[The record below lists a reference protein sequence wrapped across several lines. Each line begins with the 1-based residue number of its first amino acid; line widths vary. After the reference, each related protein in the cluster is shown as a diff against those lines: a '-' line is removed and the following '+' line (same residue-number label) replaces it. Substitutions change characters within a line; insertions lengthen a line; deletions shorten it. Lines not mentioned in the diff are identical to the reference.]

1 MVFVWSLVLL
11 VKFLFLY
18 SLFSL
23 LFTAC
28 FPEIQPKCHPYESH
42 ALLQFKEGFVINNLA
57 SDNLLGYPKTAAWN
71 SSTDCCSWD
80 GIKCHEH
87 TDHVIH
93 IDLSSSQLYGTMDA
107 NSSLF
112 RLVHL
117 RVLDLSDNNFNYSKI
132 PSKIGMLSQLKFL
145 NLSLSLFSGEIPPQ
159 ISQLSKL
166 QSLDLGLRDIASPKG
181 SAVNLLQLKLSSL
194 KSIIKNSTKL
204 EILFLSDVTI
214 SSTLPD
220 TLTNLTS
227 LKELSL
233 YNSDLYGEF
242 PVGVFHLPNLKVL
255 DLRYN
260 QNLNGSLPE
269 FQSSSL
275 SNLLLDETGFYGTL
289 PVSIG
294 KLRSLISLSIPDCHF
309 FGYIPSS
316 LGNLTQLVQISL
328 KNNKFKGDPSASL
341 VNLTKL
347 SLLNV
352 GLNEFT
358 IETISWV
365 GKLSSIVGLD
375 ISSVNI
381 GSDIPLSFANLTKL
395 EVLIARNSNIKGEI
409 PSWIMNLTNLVGL
422 NLRSNCL
429 HEKINLDTFLKLKK
443 LVFLNLSFNKL
454 SLYTGQSSSLMTDSR
469 IQVLQL
475 ASCNF
480 VEIPTFIRDL
490 DDLEFLMLSNNNI
503 TSLPNWLWKKASL
516 QSLDVSHNSLSGE
529 ISPSICDLKSLATLD
544 LSFNNLRD
552 NIPSCLGNFS
562 QSLENLD
569 LNGNKLSGVIPQTY
583 MIENSLQQID
593 LSNNKL
599 QGQLPR
605 ALVNNRR
612 LEFFDVSYNN
622 INDSFPFWMGE
633 LPELKVLSLSNNE
646 FHGDIRCP
654 IYMTCTFPKLHIIDL
669 SHNEFSGSFPSE
681 MIQRWNA
688 MKTSNAS
695 QLQYEQKLLLYSGS
709 NNSGE
714 YHAAADKFYS
724 FTMSNKGLTRVYEK
738 LQEFYSLIAIDISSN
753 KIGGEIPQVIG
764 DLKGL
769 VLLNLSNN
777 LLIGSIP
784 SSVGKLSNL
793 ETLDLSHNSLSG
805 KIPQQLAEITF
816 LEYLNVSFNKLRGP
830 IPQNNQFSTFKGDSF
845 EGNQGLCG
853 DQLLKKCIDPA
864 GPSTSDDDEDDSGS
878 SFFEL
883 YWTVVLIGYGGGF
896 VAGVA
901 LGNTYFPQVF
911 AWCRDCLSVSVM
923 IFLNKIF
930 KRH

>member
-11 VKFLFLY
+11 QKFLFLY

-23 LFTAC
+23 LFTTC
-28 FPEIQPKCHPYESH
+28 FPEIQPKCHQYESH

-57 SDNLLGYPKTAAWN
+57 SDNLLGYPKTASWN

-93 IDLSSSQLYGTMDA
+93 VDLSSSQLYGTMDV

-117 RVLDLSDNNFNYSKI
+117 RVLDLSDNDFNYSQI
-132 PSKIGMLSQLKFL
+132 PSKIGKLSQLKYL
-145 NLSLSLFSGEIPPQ
+145 NLSLSLFYGEIPPQ
-159 ISQLSKL
+159 VSQLSKL
-166 QSLDLGLRDIASPKG
+166 RSLDLGFRAIDSPKG
-181 SAVNLLQLKLSSL
+181 STGNLLQLKLSDL

-204 EILFLSDVTI
+204 EILFLSYVTI

-242 PVGVFHLPNLKVL
+242 PVGIFHLPNLKVL

-260 QNLNGSLPE
+260 
-269 FQSSSL
+269 
-275 SNLLLDETGFYGTL
+275 
-289 PVSIG
+289 
-294 KLRSLISLSIPDCHF
+294 
-309 FGYIPSS
+309 PSS

-341 VNLTKL
+341 ANLTKL

-365 GKLSSIVGLD
+365 GKLSSVVGLD

-381 GSDIPLSFANLTKL
+381 GSDIPLSFANLTQL

-422 NLRSNCL
+422 NLRSNFL
-429 HEKINLDTFLKLKK
+429 HGKIDLDTFLKLKK

-454 SLYTGQSSSLMTDSR
+454 SLYIGQSSSHMTDSR

-503 TSLPNWLWKKASL
+503 SSLPNWLWKKTSL
-516 QSLDVSHNSLSGE
+516 QSLDVSHNSLAGE
-529 ISPSICDLKSLATLD
+529 ISPSICNLKSLATLD
-544 LSFNNLRD
+544 LSFNNLRG
-552 NIPSCLGNFS
+552 NIPSFLGNFS
-562 QSLENLD
+562 QSLENVD
-569 LNGNKLSGVIPQTY
+569 LNGNKLFGLIPQTY
-583 MIENSLQQID
+583 MIENSFQQID

-612 LEFFDVSYNN
+612 LEFLDVSYNN

-654 IYMTCTFPKLHIIDL
+654 SNMTCTFPKLHIIDL

-681 MIQRWNA
+681 MIQSWKA

-695 QLQYEQKLLLYSGS
+695 QLQYEQKMLLYSRS

-724 FTMSNKGLTRVYEK
+724 FTMSNKGLTWLYEK
-738 LQEFYSLIAIDISSN
+738 LQEFYSLMAIDISSN
-753 KIGGEIPQVIG
+753 KISGEIPQVIG

-816 LEYLNVSFNKLRGP
+816 LEFLDVSFNNLTGP

-853 DQLLKKCIDPA
+853 DQLLKKCIDRA
-864 GPSTSDDDEDDSGS
+864 GPSTDDDDDDDDDDSE

-883 YWTVVLIGYGGGF
+883 YWTVVLIGYGGGL

-911 AWCRDCLSVSVM
+911 AWCRDCLGVSVM
-923 IFLNKIF
+923 ILLNKIF
-930 KRH
+930 KGH